1 MIAAAALLLA
11 LGWVYGRVAW
21 GLAAEWASSPDAS
34 YGLVLAAAAAYLFW
48 RRRTALAAAIER
60 GGAPSLGAIA
70 ALLGGISLFVV
81 GQLAADVFVTRAS
94 LIVVIVAALWFV
106 AGGRAVRTVAAPLA
120 FLAIAIPLPALV
132 VNAVTLPLQLVASRI
147 AESTLATAGVPVFRD
162 GNLLTLPSTTL
173 EVAEACSG
181 LRSLISLA
189 ALGVLLGWTTGG
201 PSWRRAAL
209 VALTVPIAIVM
220 NGLRIAFTG
229 FACETLG
236 PGAASGGWHT
246 FTGWVT
252 FVASVAV
259 LEGVR
264 RAALKGCAAD
274 TRSSVQL
281 EREALAERAAI

>member
-1 MIAAAALLLA
+1 MIAAAVLLFA
-11 LGWVYGRVAW
+11 LGWIYGRVAW
-21 GLAAEWASSPDAS
+21 GLAAEWTSSPDAS
-34 YGLVLAAAAAYLFW
+34 YGLVLAAAAAFLFW
-48 RRRTALAAAIER
+48 RRRTAFWDAVER
-60 GGAPSLGAIA
+60 GGAPSLGATA
-70 ALLGGISLFVV
+70 ALLAGVSMFVV

-106 AGGRAVRTVAAPLA
+106 AGARAVRTVAAPLA

-189 ALGVLLGWTTGG
+189 ALGVLLAWITDGSLWK
-201 PSWRRAAL
+201 RAAI
-209 VALTVPIAIVM
+209 VAFTVPIAIVT

-229 FACETLG
+229 FACEIFG
-236 PGAASGGWHT
+236 PDAASGGWHT
-246 FTGWVT
+246 FTGWAT

-259 LEGVR
+259 LEGAR

-274 TRSSVQL
+274 TRSSVQM
-281 EREALAERAAI
+281 EREALAERAAL